1 MGIFSWLFRS
11 RDKPT
16 NSYHFSGW
24 PFVFGKSA
32 AGKSV
37 NEFQPCPE
45 GLALRRRPRRF
56 MPVSVFWQSLWR
68 DCHCM
73 CMNIEEMV
81 RSECRGIRSIFFSTI
96 RPTPK

>member
-32 AGKSV
+32 AGKNV
-37 NEFQPCPE
+37 NEFT
-45 GLALRRRPRRF
+45 ASRPQRF
-56 MPVSVFWQSLWR
+56 MPASASWRSLSP
-68 DCHCM
+68 DCRFTF
-73 CMNIEEMV
+73 MNTRGRA

-96 RPTPK
+96 RLTPK